1 MGIKIKTS
9 LNEYLS
15 KLWTD
20 FDESTLISPNKIGE
34 KQNGLIDKSEY
45 EFEKKNLVEFVKSN
59 SISINDLFLA
69 ALSLT
74 LNKFNFSNETLIFN
88 QKNVPFAT
96 KFENRE
102 ISIKEF
108 LQKIHENYNLTL
120 GFDEDVDEGDLLLKP
135 EFYYSFNDNLKSDL
149 EYSNYL
155 SIVENDKTV
164 SLSLFYNNE
173 LYTKDFIDLFLS
185 SLEKIINEIIDSDL
199 DKTNISDI
207 ALVCENEDIAFSEVE
222 MPLIHKRFE
231 KQANEKPDEIALV
244 ASDATLTYRELD
256 QKANVIANS
265 LIDMGVKPKSNVL
278 IMLSRDS
285 NLVASILGILKAGCA
300 FIPIDSEYPQG
311 RINYIFEN
319 SQADYI
325 ISNESGENFLDIDEL
340 VSGGN
345 AKNPNVDV
353 GADDLAYMIY
363 TSGSTGNPKGVMIS
377 HKNITNLF
385 AKSDDNI
392 IYNAYSKMKK
402 ALAITT
408 VSFDTFLLDFMS
420 LTFGLELVLADDS
433 EVKNIGELTKLIR
446 RQKPDAL
453 TFTTPSRIRQYLE
466 YDKFAEELS
475 TFSYI
480 AVGGEILP
488 QDVVSKILDNAD
500 TDIFNIYGPTETT
513 VTCNSINITSPDNI
527 TVGKALHNYVTD
539 VRDIDGK
546 LLPKGV
552 MGELYIGGVGVSRGY
567 HNLDDETK
575 EVFVTINDI
584 PYYKSGD
591 YAIELPNGE
600 IDIKGRIDNQIKL
613 RGLRIEIG
621 EIESNISKYPNI
633 RQNVVL
639 IKEINNNEHLCAYFT
654 AEEKIDTE
662 DLKEYLTQY
671 LTRYMVPTVFMQI
684 DEMPMTPNGKTDIN
698 QLPEPKLELE
708 YVAPE
713 NELEQLICAV
723 FSSTLGIETVGAEDN
738 FFEIGGTSLVASKII
753 LELLKRDYTVK
764 YDDVFTNQ
772 TPRQLARFLSGE
784 HEVRDGDYDIADDYD
799 YSQINSLLSE
809 NTLENFYNGE
819 KQEIG
824 NLLLTGVTGYLG
836 IHVLYDYI
844 KNEKGTVY
852 CMLRKGGF
860 DSCEDR
866 LADLFD
872 YYFDGELTDLIGS
885 RIILS
890 EGDITELDDFKKLE
904 EYPIDTLINCAAIV
918 KHYTA
923 DDYIFKV
930 NVDGVIN
937 GIKYA
942 QVNDVRYVQVSTT
955 SVLSYPK
962 DMEFARDV
970 QLDERTLYYR
980 QDLSNKYV
988 NSKFLA
994 ERILLEAAVDG
1005 LDVKIVRVG
1014 NLMGRY
1020 RDGRF
1025 QKNYDTN
1032 AFLANIKSIKNIHA
1046 ISTSMYNEVEEMS
1059 PIDCTAKAIIAL
1071 SKTPQKCRVFNCQ
1084 NNNEL
1089 LNNDII
1095 NVLNSFGYGI
1105 REVDDDEFMRI
1116 CRENMDENIQG
1127 LITSDMSMA
1136 DEDADEEDDYEYSL
1150 KTDQT
1155 VEILES
1161 LGFEWVK
1168 PDNDYL
1174 TRVIGYLN
1182 NLGFFN

>member
-108 LQKIHENYNLTL
+108 LQKIQENYNRTL
-120 GFDEDVDEGDLLLKP
+120 GFDEEVDEGDLLLKP
-135 EFYYSFNDNLKSDL
+135 EFYYSFNDDLKSDF

-185 SLEKIINEIIDSDL
+185 SLEKIINEIIDADL

-300 FIPIDSEYPQG
+300 FIPIDHEYPQD

-325 ISNESGENFLDIDEL
+325 LSNESGENFLDIDEL

-345 AKNPNVDV
+345 AKNPDVDV
-353 GADDLAYMIY
+353 EAEDLAYMIY

-420 LTFGLELVLADDS
+420 LTFGLELVLADDR
-433 EVKNIGELTKLIR
+433 EVKNIRELTKLIR

-621 EIESNISKYPNI
+621 EIEANIAKFPHI
-633 RQNVVL
+633 RQNVVV
-639 IKEINNNEHLCAYFT
+639 IKEINNNEHLCAYLT
-654 AEEKIDTE
+654 AEDEIDINLLRRY
-662 DLKEYLTQY
+662 LKNKLTK
-671 LTRYMVPTVFMQI
+671 YMIPTVFMQI
-684 DEMPMTPNGKTDIN
+684 DEMPQTPNGKTDLKK
-698 QLPEPKLELE
+698 LPEPQLKLSLTL
-708 YVAPE
+708 PE
-713 NELEQLICAV
+713 TDTEERLMDIV
-723 FSSTLGIETVGAEDN
+723 SSIAETKEFGTTDDLYALG
-738 FFEIGGTSLVASKII
+738 FTSLTLMKLNAII
-753 LELLKRDYTVK
+753 YDEMGVNLDIMALL
-764 YDDVFTNQ
+764 
-772 TPRQLARFLSGE
+772 
-784 HEVRDGDYDIADDYD
+784 
-799 YSQINSLLSE
+799 
-809 NTLENFYNGE
+809 
-819 KQEIG
+819 
-824 NLLLTGVTGYLG
+824 
-836 IHVLYDYI
+836 
-844 KNEKGTVY
+844 
-852 CMLRKGGF
+852 
-860 DSCEDR
+860 
-866 LADLFD
+866 
-872 YYFDGELTDLIGS
+872 
-885 RIILS
+885 
-890 EGDITELDDFKKLE
+890 
-904 EYPIDTLINCAAIV
+904 
-918 KHYTA
+918 
-923 DDYIFKV
+923 
-930 NVDGVIN
+930 
-937 GIKYA
+937 
-942 QVNDVRYVQVSTT
+942 NDPT
-955 SVLSYPK
+955 
-962 DMEFARDV
+962 
-970 QLDERTLYYR
+970 
-980 QDLSNKYV
+980 
-988 NSKFLA
+988 
-994 ERILLEAAVDG
+994 
-1005 LDVKIVRVG
+1005 
-1014 NLMGRY
+1014 
-1020 RDGRF
+1020 
-1025 QKNYDTN
+1025 
-1032 AFLANIKSIKNIHA
+1032 IKNIA
-1046 ISTSMYNEVEEMS
+1046 YEIENNVILDLNGVMELSRDMEYYPLTENQMGIYYECIQSGDVPQYNLPSIIRFGSE
-1059 PIDCTAKAIIAL
+1059 IDANKLKEAIIKVID
-1071 SKTPQKCRVFNCQ
+1071 SYPF
-1084 NNNEL
+1084 
-1089 LNNDII
+1089 
-1095 NVLNSFGYGI
+1095 
-1105 REVDDDEFMRI
+1105 
-1116 CRENMDENIQG
+1116 
-1127 LITSDMSMA
+1127 
-1136 DEDADEEDDYEYSL
+1136 L
-1150 KTDQT
+1150 KTRIVSQKGK
-1155 VEILES
+1155 VML
-1161 LGFEWVK
+1161 K
-1168 PDNDYL
+1168 RNDSID
-1174 TRVIGYLN
+1174 VD
-1182 NLGFFN
+1182 

>member
-108 LQKIHENYNLTL
+108 LQKIQENYNRTL
-120 GFDEDVDEGDLLLKP
+120 GFDEEVDEGDLLLKP
-135 EFYYSFNDNLKSDL
+135 EFYYSFNDDLKSDF

-185 SLEKIINEIIDSDL
+185 SLEKIINEIIDADL

-300 FIPIDSEYPQG
+300 FIPIDHEYPQD

-325 ISNESGENFLDIDEL
+325 LSNESGENFLDIDEL

-345 AKNPNVDV
+345 AKNPDVDV
-353 GADDLAYMIY
+353 EAEDLAYMIY

-420 LTFGLELVLADDS
+420 LTFGLELVLADDR
-433 EVKNIGELTKLIR
+433 EVKNIRELTKLIR

-621 EIESNISKYPNI
+621 EIEANIAKFPHI
-633 RQNVVL
+633 RQNVVV
-639 IKEINNNEHLCAYFT
+639 IKEINNNEHLCAYLT
-654 AEEKIDTE
+654 AE
-662 DLKEYLTQY
+662 Q
-671 LTRYMVPTVFMQI
+671 
-684 DEMPMTPNGKTDIN
+684 
-698 QLPEPKLELE
+698 
-708 YVAPE
+708 
-713 NELEQLICAV
+713 
-723 FSSTLGIETVGAEDN
+723 
-738 FFEIGGTSLVASKII
+738 
-753 LELLKRDYTVK
+753 
-764 YDDVFTNQ
+764 
-772 TPRQLARFLSGE
+772 
-784 HEVRDGDYDIADDYD
+784 
-799 YSQINSLLSE
+799 
-809 NTLENFYNGE
+809 
-819 KQEIG
+819 
-824 NLLLTGVTGYLG
+824 
-836 IHVLYDYI
+836 
-844 KNEKGTVY
+844 
-852 CMLRKGGF
+852 
-860 DSCEDR
+860 
-866 LADLFD
+866 
-872 YYFDGELTDLIGS
+872 
-885 RIILS
+885 
-890 EGDITELDDFKKLE
+890 
-904 EYPIDTLINCAAIV
+904 
-918 KHYTA
+918 
-923 DDYIFKV
+923 
-930 NVDGVIN
+930 
-937 GIKYA
+937 
-942 QVNDVRYVQVSTT
+942 
-955 SVLSYPK
+955 
-962 DMEFARDV
+962 
-970 QLDERTLYYR
+970 
-980 QDLSNKYV
+980 
-988 NSKFLA
+988 
-994 ERILLEAAVDG
+994 
-1005 LDVKIVRVG
+1005 
-1014 NLMGRY
+1014 
-1020 RDGRF
+1020 
-1025 QKNYDTN
+1025 
-1032 AFLANIKSIKNIHA
+1032 NI
-1046 ISTSMYNEVEEMS
+1046 
-1059 PIDCTAKAIIAL
+1059 
-1071 SKTPQKCRVFNCQ
+1071 
-1084 NNNEL
+1084 
-1089 LNNDII
+1089 
-1095 NVLNSFGYGI
+1095 
-1105 REVDDDEFMRI
+1105 
-1116 CRENMDENIQG
+1116 
-1127 LITSDMSMA
+1127 
-1136 DEDADEEDDYEYSL
+1136 
-1150 KTDQT
+1150 
-1155 VEILES
+1155 
-1161 LGFEWVK
+1161 
-1168 PDNDYL
+1168 
-1174 TRVIGYLN
+1174 
-1182 NLGFFN
+1182 